1 MRIALQLPRERGSA
15 TLVVLVLLFLM
26 AALALGNNRTL
37 RQLHQELNLIEQR
50 QLRNLDPAHQPRA
63 IERITIPAPTNPPA
77 PQ

>member
-1 MRIALQLPRERGSA
+1 MRIEPQPPRERGSA

-50 QLRNLDPAHQPRA
+50 QLRNLDTAHKPQA
-63 IERITIPAPTNPPA
+63 IDPITIPAPTNPPA
-77 PQ
+77 PR

>member
-1 MRIALQLPRERGSA
+1 MRIEPQPPRERGSA
-15 TLVVLVLLFLM
+15 TLVVMVLLFLM

-50 QLRNLDPAHQPRA
+50 QLRNLDPAHQPQA
-63 IERITIPAPTNPPA
+63 IGPIAIPAPTNPPA